1 MSQNKPGRSV
11 VLHAD
16 TFWHAAIRDGRID
29 FFDRLQKRLV
39 AEAVPMRLV
48 PLDGAASKVLLAQ
61 DHVNILVGGGPR
73 AGRNLLHAGPA
84 YVWGFWYLDPRGLHW
99 RSSIRRADFEAQ
111 AIDGERAA
119 YFFNGVTGHMLR
131 ENMSRSP
138 QAARSDQEPAAA
150 VIYCQEEAAA
160 DATCNLLTTEEMI
173 RTTANAAAGLVY
185 VKLHPDQSPATARRI
200 AALVARLPN
209 ARLTGASVH
218 DLNAA
223 ARVVV
228 TQSSAAGFEAL
239 MQKKPVIT
247 CARTDF
253 WHATLTPRSTADL
266 ADAVRYGPQSMEGFD
281 YEAYFWWFLEG
292 QCLEPQKAEFGDRV
306 WARIRARQDENPA
319 RRCRA

>member
-1 MSQNKPGRSV
+1 MSQDNPGLSV

-16 TFWHAAIRDGRID
+16 AYWHSAIREGRID
-29 FFDRLQKRLV
+29 FFDRLQKKLV
-39 AEAVPMRLV
+39 DQGVPTRLV

-61 DHVNILVGGGPR
+61 DHVNILAGGGPR
-73 AGRNLLHAGPA
+73 IGRNLLYAAPA

-99 RSSIRRADFEAQ
+99 RSSIRRAEFDAQ

-131 ENMSRSP
+131 ENVSRSP

-160 DATCNLLTTEEMI
+160 ETSCNLLTTEEMI
-173 RTTANAAAGLVY
+173 RTTAHAAAGPVY
-185 VKLHPDQSPATARRI
+185 VKLHPEQSPAEARRI
-200 AALVARLPN
+200 AGIVARHPN
-209 ARLTGASVH
+209 VRLSGASVH

-223 ARVVV
+223 ARVIV

-253 WHATLTPRSTADL
+253 WHATLTPRSAADL
-266 ADAVRYGPQSMEGFD
+266 ADAVRYGPQAMAGFD
-281 YEAYFWWFLEG
+281 YEAYFWWFLED

-306 WARIRARQDENPA
+306 WARIRARQVENPD